1 MMITMVRSSCRLRLF
16 TALSVLSLLFGG
28 CALSSQPASSSKNP
42 PSGSSENLPGTSMPP
57 GAPRAIK
64 IYTSQSGIYELPA
77 SDLENLGLK
86 IQNDRLATIKL
97 FHRGVPVPL
106 WFGGGGAGELPAA
119 GAIYFYAHPSSS
131 PFTSENVYWLVQ
143 GDASTDG
150 GPWSLKTNQQDPL
163 PLTQPLTT
171 TQTLVPDSY
180 FATTQVEQNQL
191 YTPQVEQG
199 DHWLWLSMAAP
210 DRQTVDVTL
219 KDLIPGPGRIRI
231 GLWAR
236 TEAPPNPDH
245 DLALSVNGQAV
256 ANQTWDG
263 KGHYQFD
270 APVPSGLLQNGS
282 NKIELNLESLPGVTA
297 DLVSLDW
304 IEVGYPRQLVPED
317 DRLDFTS
324 AGGKITLSGF
334 SGRTGIFD
342 ISNSAEPELVS
353 VQEGNGGTL
362 ESIQGHRYL
371 VVGSKGFLP
380 PEKLVAASGSPDL
393 RAAGMGADYVAV
405 GPAGLL
411 QPLQPLLDFH
421 QQNGLKVLSVPAD
434 AVYDQ
439 FGSGFPEP
447 EAIRDFMKYA
457 AQAWK
462 PAPHYLLL
470 VGDATY
476 DPRGYQSPAELNRL
490 PAFMVS
496 TVYGGETASD
506 VNFSQ
511 LDQDEKPDIAVGRI
525 PAARPEQVSLLV
537 QKTLAFE
544 KSAQQSSASH
554 PLLAIADGQDPI
566 FQSDAQNFLDLFPSS
581 FQSELIAPPAGTSGT
596 NQQIIARLKQGDL
609 LVAYFGHGSLN
620 MWGKDR
626 LFTSQDVTALTGM
639 QQLPVVLNFTCL
651 TGLFTHPK
659 IESLAETMLWQPG
672 GGAVAALAPTSL
684 TLPTDQSFLY
694 KPFVQAMLDDPSG
707 SLGDFLLSAR
717 RQVPTDAPGRRD
729 VMETFLLLGD
739 PALQLMP
746 GVSQ

>member
-1 MMITMVRSSCRLRLF
+1 MVRSSCRLRLF
-16 TALSVLSLLFGG
+16 TTLAVMSLLFSG
-28 CALSSQPASSSKNP
+28 CALSNP
-42 PSGSSENLPGTSMPP
+42 PAPISKSSTSGGPNDPQATGMPP
-57 GAPRAIK
+57 GVPKAIK
-64 IYTSQSGIYELPA
+64 IYTTQGGIYEISA
-77 SDLENLGLK
+77 SDLENLGLD

-97 FHRGVPVPL
+97 FHRGAPVPL
-106 WFGGGGAGELPAA
+106 WFKGRAAGELPAT
-119 GAIYFYAHPSSS
+119 GAIYFYALPSSS
-131 PFTSENVYWLVQ
+131 PYTSKNVYWLVQ
-143 GDASTDG
+143 GDAPTNG
-150 GPWSLKTNQQDPL
+150 GPWSLQTNQQDPL
-163 PLTQPLTT
+163 PLPQPLTT
-171 TQTLVPDSY
+171 TETLAQDSY
-180 FATTQVEQNQL
+180 FATTRMEQNQL
-191 YTPQVEQG
+191 YTPQVEKG

-210 DRQTVDVTL
+210 GRQTVDLTL
-219 KDLIPGPGRIRI
+219 KDLVSGPGRIRI
-231 GLWAR
+231 SLWAR

-245 DLALSVNGQAV
+245 DLTLSVNDQAV
-256 ANQTWDG
+256 SNQTWDG
-263 KGHYQFD
+263 KGRYQFD
-270 APVPSGLLQNGS
+270 ASIPSGVLQKGS
-282 NKIELNLESLPGVTA
+282 NKIELSLESLPGVTA

-304 IEVGYPRQLVPED
+304 IELGYPRQLVPED

-324 AGGKITLSGF
+324 AGGKIILSGF

-342 ISNSAEPELVS
+342 ISKSAEPELVS
-353 VQEGNGGTL
+353 VQEGKGGTL
-362 ESIQGHRYL
+362 ESLQGHRYL
-371 VVGSKGFLP
+371 VVGSKGFLHP
-380 PEKLVAASGSPDL
+380 DKLVAATGSPDL

-405 GPAGLL
+405 GPADLL

-421 QQNGLKVLSVPAD
+421 QQNGLKVASIPVD

-447 EAIRDFMKYA
+447 QAIRDFMKYA
-457 AQAWK
+457 SQTWK
-462 PAPHYLLL
+462 PVPHYLLL

-490 PAFMVS
+490 PTFMVS

-525 PAARPEQVSLLV
+525 PAARPEQVSILV

-544 KSAQQSSASH
+544 KSAQQSSASQT
-554 PLLAIADGQDPI
+554 LLAVADGQDPI
-566 FQSDAQNFLDLFPSS
+566 FQSDAQNFLDLFPSNY
-581 FQSELIAPPAGTSGT
+581 QTELIAPPAGTSGAD
-596 NQQIIARLKQGDL
+596 QQIIDRLKQGDL

-626 LFTSQDVTALTGM
+626 LFTTQDVAALKDM
-639 QQLPVVLNFTCL
+639 QHLPVVLNFTCL

-659 IESLAETMLWQPG
+659 IELLAETMLWQPG

-694 KPFVQAMLDDPSG
+694 KPFVQAMLGDPSG

-746 GVSQ
+746 DVSQ